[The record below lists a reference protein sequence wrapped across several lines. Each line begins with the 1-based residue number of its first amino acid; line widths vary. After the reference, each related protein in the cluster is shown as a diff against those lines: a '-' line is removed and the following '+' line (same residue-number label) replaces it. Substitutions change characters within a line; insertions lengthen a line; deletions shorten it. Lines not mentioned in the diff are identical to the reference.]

1 MKKNIAIRC
10 ITESSKGYGNFTRA
24 LTLASNLNRK
34 KFGEQ
39 IELTEI
45 SKDLYDKG
53 FYIPSGLSLTYQ
65 EQEYVA
71 STLLEYVS

>member
-1 MKKNIAIRC
+1 MPAYVLSMMTIHDPETYRKYTDRTPPVVKKCGI
-10 ITESSKGYGNFTRA
+10 KQDG
-24 LTLASNLNRK
+24 LN
-34 KFGEQ
+34 
-39 IELTEI
+39 I